1 MDKEKIEHQIKLL
14 FNTISCSN
22 IKLDEVLDN
31 IESMNNKK
39 ILEQHPYAIT
49 ENKDGR
55 FSTYLSDS
63 TKVNKRRKIV
73 KASRELLEKEIIK
86 LYKEREK
93 EKSLENICLSQIY
106 PEWIDFKAL
115 HTEST
120 AYIKTIDEFWNKYYL
135 NDSII
140 NIPLVKLDKYTL
152 DVWAHNLIRKNNMTK
167 KKYYNTTIIM
177 RQALEYAVERN
188 IILNNPFSY
197 IKVDSKLFRKPKK
210 KKDDTQV
217 FLTDEQEQ
225 IEQEAY
231 KDFNK
236 TGSTACLGI
245 PFAFQ
250 TGLRISEI
258 VGLKWSYINE

>member
-93 EKSLENICLSQIY
+93 EKSLEN
-106 PEWIDFKAL
+106 
-115 HTEST
+115 
-120 AYIKTIDEFWNKYYL
+120 
-135 NDSII
+135 
-140 NIPLVKLDKYTL
+140 
-152 DVWAHNLIRKNNMTK
+152 
-167 KKYYNTTIIM
+167 M
-177 RQALEYAVERN
+177 RHHQFV
-188 IILNNPFSY
+188 
-197 IKVDSKLFRKPKK
+197 
-210 KKDDTQV
+210 
-217 FLTDEQEQ
+217 
-225 IEQEAY
+225 
-231 KDFNK
+231 
-236 TGSTACLGI
+236 
-245 PFAFQ
+245 
-250 TGLRISEI
+250 
-258 VGLKWSYINE
+258 